1 MTNASLILL
10 AEDDDDD
17 AFFIARTLEKSH
29 ILNPVHVVKDGDQA
43 IAYLLGDEMYS
54 DRTRYPLPGLVLLD
68 LKMPRRSGFEVLSW
82 RRQRPELKSVRVV
95 VLTSSTDIRD
105 VNLAFQLGADG
116 FMIKPADFLR
126 FVEFSEALSGHWL
139 WLDQAPRL
147 HSAAADVG
155 CAVLV

>member
-1 MTNASLILL
+1 MTDAALILL
-10 AEDDDDD
+10 AEDDADD
-17 AFFIARTLEKSH
+17 AFLIGRTLEKAH
-29 ILNPVHVVKDGDQA
+29 ILNPIHVVKDGDQA
-43 IAYLLGDEMYS
+43 IAYLLGDGLYS
-54 DRTRYPLPGLVLLD
+54 DRALYPLPGLVLLD

-82 RRQRPELKSVRVV
+82 RRQRPELKSVPIV

-139 WLDQAPRL
+139 WLSQSPKL
-147 HSAAADVG
+147 PLAAMDVG
-155 CAVLV
+155 CAVRI